1 MVRLTFLGHAAWHVK
16 TDAASFFL
24 DPFITDN
31 PNAPKGALELPADY
45 IFLSH
50 AHFDHAGDAA
60 TIAKTQSATVVST
73 VEVASHIAAQGADKS
88 LGMNLGGTVKFPFG
102 TVKTLQAI
110 HSAGVAGGI
119 ACSFLF
125 TVEGKKIYF
134 ACDTAL
140 YSDMKL
146 LSELWGPVD
155 VAILPIGSHFTM
167 DAADAAAACR
177 LIRPKVVIPDHYNT
191 WEPIQADPQA
201 FKADV
206 ESGGDT
212 RVEILSPGQTYDV

>member
-1 MVRLTFLGHAAWHVK
+1 MVRLTYLGHAAWHVK
-16 TDAASFFL
+16 TGAASFFV

-31 PNAPKGALELPADY
+31 PKAPKGALDLEADFV
-45 IFLSH
+45 FLSH
-50 AHFDHAGDAA
+50 AHNDHAGDAA

-73 VEVASHIAAQGADKS
+73 VEVASHIEGQGAEKT
-88 LGMNLGGTVKFPFG
+88 LGMNVGGTASFPFG
-102 TVKTLQAI
+102 TVKTLPAI

-125 TVEGKKIYF
+125 TTEGKKIYF

-155 VAILPIGSHFTM
+155 VAILPIGSHYTM
-167 DAADAAAACR
+167 DATDAEAACR
-177 LIRPKVVIPDHYNT
+177 LIRPKVVIPNHYGT
-191 WEPIQADPQA
+191 WPLIEADPEA
-201 FKADV
+201 FKAGV
-206 ESGGDT
+206 EKSGDT
-212 RVEILSPGQTYDV
+212 RAVILKPGQTYDV